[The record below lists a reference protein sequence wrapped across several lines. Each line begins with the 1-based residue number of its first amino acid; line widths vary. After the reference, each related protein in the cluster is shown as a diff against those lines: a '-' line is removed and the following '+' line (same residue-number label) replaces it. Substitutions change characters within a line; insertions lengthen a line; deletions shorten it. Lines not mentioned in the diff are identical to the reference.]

1 MVNKERI
8 YRYRQLLNDLNNSII
23 DYIDRY
29 ITLGK
34 KYQILENFNATQSY
48 ALMVKGTWLRMQPMI
63 NSECTEREKEALW
76 FYWNSITIYDYP
88 SSKFEEEK

>member
-48 ALMVKGTWLRMQPMI
+48 AFMVKGTWLRMQPMI

-76 FYWNSITIYDYP
+76 FYWKSITIHNYDFNE
-88 SSKFEEEK
+88 FEEE

>member
-8 YRYRQLLNDLNNSII
+8 YRYRQLLNGLNNSII

-34 KYQILENFNATQSY
+34 KYQTLENFNAAQSY
-48 ALMVKGTWLRMQPMI
+48 ALMVKGTWLGIQPMLD
-63 NSECTEREKEALW
+63 SECTEKEQETLW
-76 FYWNSITIYDYP
+76 FYWNSITIYDYA
-88 SSKFEEEK
+88 SSKFKEE

>member
-8 YRYRQLLNDLNNSII
+8 YRYRQLLNGLNNSII

-34 KYQILENFNATQSY
+34 KYQTLENFNATQSY
-48 ALMVKGTWLRMQPMI
+48 ALMVKGTWLGMQPMLD
-63 NSECTEREKEALW
+63 SECTEREKEALW
-76 FYWNSITIYDYP
+76 FYWNSIAIYDYA
-88 SSKFEEEK
+88 SSKFKEE

>member
-8 YRYRQLLNDLNNSII
+8 YRYRQLLNGLNNSII

-34 KYQILENFNATQSY
+34 KYQTLENFNAAQSY
-48 ALMVKGTWLRMQPMI
+48 ALMVKGTWLGMQPMI
-63 NSECTEREKEALW
+63 NSECTEKEQETLW
-76 FYWNSITIYDYP
+76 FYWKSITIHNYDFNE
-88 SSKFEEEK
+88 FEEE

>member
-1 MVNKERI
+1 
-8 YRYRQLLNDLNNSII
+8 
-23 DYIDRY
+23 
-29 ITLGK
+29 
-34 KYQILENFNATQSY
+34 
-48 ALMVKGTWLRMQPMI
+48 MVKGTWLGMQPMI

>member
-8 YRYRQLLNDLNNSII
+8 YRYRQLLNGLNNSII

-34 KYQILENFNATQSY
+34 KYQTLENFNAAQSY
-48 ALMVKGTWLRMQPMI
+48 ALMVKGTWLGMLPMI
-63 NSECTEREKEALW
+63 NSECTEKEQETLW
-76 FYWNSITIYDYP
+76 FYWNSITIYDYA
-88 SSKFEEEK
+88 SNKFKEE

>member
-8 YRYRQLLNDLNNSII
+8 YRYRQLLNGLNNSII

-34 KYQILENFNATQSY
+34 KYQTLENFNAAQSY
-48 ALMVKGTWLRMQPMI
+48 ALMVKGTWLGMQPMI

-76 FYWNSITIYDYP
+76 FYQNSITIHNYA
-88 SSKFEEEK
+88 SSKFKEE